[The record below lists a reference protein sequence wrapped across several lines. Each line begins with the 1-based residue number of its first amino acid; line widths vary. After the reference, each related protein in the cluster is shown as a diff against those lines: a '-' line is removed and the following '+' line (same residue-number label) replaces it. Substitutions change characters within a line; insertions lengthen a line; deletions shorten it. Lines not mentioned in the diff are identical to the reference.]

1 MSLFNKSGNPAMRV
15 FEQPQRWD
23 DAMPAAA
30 KPTTMTIGGVAQTT
44 GLLLGIVFIAALAGW
59 TVLDRGLVPMGAA
72 YGGVLAMLAGGFI
85 IALILARKP
94 HLAPVLAPIYSV
106 VEGLFCGVASF
117 AIATAMGAVLAK
129 NPGLVGGT
137 ADMSRQTLTQQG
149 SFIIL
154 QAVLLTIGVAAS
166 MMIAFRLGFRIK
178 GIFARVVL
186 FATGGIMLLYLASWI
201 LGMFHIQIPG
211 IFSVGP
217 VGLIFSLF
225 VVGLASLNLVLD
237 FQMIERG
244 VAQGMP
250 KKMEWFAGFA
260 LISTLVWLYIEILR
274 LLFIIYSM
282 ANRD

>member
-1 MSLFNKSGNPAMRV
+1 MSLFNKSGNPAMHV
-15 FEQPQRWD
+15 FEQPQRWED
-23 DAMPAAA
+23 QSPAAA
-30 KPTTMTIGGVAQTT
+30 KPTTMTVGGVAQTT

-59 TVLDRGLVPMGAA
+59 TILDRGLIPMRAA
-72 YGGVLAMLAGGFI
+72 YFGVFAMLAGGFV
-85 IALILARKP
+85 IAMILARKP

-117 AIATAMGAVLAK
+117 AIATALGATLAK
-129 NPGLVGGT
+129 NPGLVGGSAAMTREQLT
-137 ADMSRQTLTQQG
+137 AQG
-149 SFIIL
+149 SFVIL

-178 GIFARVVL
+178 GMFARIVL
-186 FATGGIMLLYLASWI
+186 FATGGVMLLYAASWI
-201 LGMFHIQIPG
+201 LGMFGIHIPG

-225 VVGLASLNLVLD
+225 VVGLASLNLVMD
-237 FQMIERG
+237 FQLIERG